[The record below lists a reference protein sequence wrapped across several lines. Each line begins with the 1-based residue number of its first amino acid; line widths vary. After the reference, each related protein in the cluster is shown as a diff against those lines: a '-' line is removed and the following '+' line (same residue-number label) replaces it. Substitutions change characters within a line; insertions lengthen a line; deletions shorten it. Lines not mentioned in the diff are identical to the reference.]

1 MMQDKDITK
10 TKLYNILQYVYYFLT
25 TNILFLIM
33 NLIFFI
39 GQLYIPLSISSILL
53 YFLIL
58 IPSGP
63 SITALFFTMRKLIIE
78 KNISVARTF
87 FRAYKENFGESMRY
101 WLVQLTIFTVLFVDL
116 LFVLDKGYTLLA
128 IVISLVLIVLVVLTI
143 NSFLVLSTFEVSLK
157 NLYIFSFLMIFYNI
171 IKSIG
176 NLSILIGFSAIWYVI
191 PSQATLFI
199 FSVTVY
205 YLVKNNHQTL
215 IAFQKKYST
224 ADEDEHV

>member
-25 TNILFLIM
+25 TNILFLIT

-63 SITALFFTMRKLIIE
+63 SITALFFTMRKLADE
-78 KNISVARTF
+78 KNILVAKTY
-87 FRAYKENFGESMRY
+87 FRAYKENFWETMKY
-101 WLVQLTIFTVLFVDL
+101 WLIQLAIFIILLVDF

-128 IVISLVLIVLVVLTI
+128 ILIALVLIVLVVMTI
-143 NSFLVLSTFEVSLK
+143 NSFLILSTFEVSLK
-157 NLYIFSFLMIFYNI
+157 NLYIFSFLMVFH
-171 IKSIG
+171 
-176 NLSILIGFSAIWYVI
+176 NLIRTITNFSILIGFSAIWYLI
-191 PSQATLFI
+191 PSEATLFI
-199 FSVTVY
+199 FSVIVY
-205 YLVKNNHQTL
+205 FLVKNNQQTL
-215 IAFQKKYST
+215 VAFQKKYST
-224 ADEDEHV
+224 TDEDER